1 MMRKRAAAGLGA
13 VAGPRV
19 AQEAQFATLTYHAI
33 GSGNSSY
40 TVSRQQLREQ
50 LGRLRGEGY
59 VVEGFE
65 QLEDRLRAGRA
76 LPSRYTVITLDDGY
90 ESAMCAADILAERG
104 CLATFFV
111 TRKWCMQRPGFLG
124 PAEIREI
131 RDAGFSVG
139 THGTTHRKLTFL
151 SEEACFG
158 ELVGSK
164 FWLEDVIG
172 EEVRYMAA
180 PGGFINA
187 RILRLARELGYVL
200 VGTCQEWMN
209 SPQAV
214 RELGNVNRV
223 NIRGHFSL
231 RDFERI
237 VGGDL
242 GFYLWRRARSAAL
255 ALPKQI
261 LYRWASA

>member
-1 MMRKRAAAGLGA
+1 MGNKLSPGLA
-13 VAGPRV
+13 VSAGPRV
-19 AQEAQFATLTYHAI
+19 VQDVQFATLTYHAI
-33 GSGNSSY
+33 GSGNGSY

-50 LGRLRGEGY
+50 LARLRREGY

-65 QLEDRLRAGRA
+65 QLEDRLRSGRA
-76 LPSRYTVITLDDGY
+76 LPRRYTVITLDDGY
-90 ESAMCAADILAERG
+90 ESAMWAAGILAEQG
-104 CLATFFV
+104 CLATLFL
-111 TRKWCMQRPGFLG
+111 TRDWCMHRRGFLG

-131 RDAGFSVG
+131 RDAGFSFG

-158 ELVGSK
+158 ELAGSK
-164 FWLEDVIG
+164 LWLENVIG

-187 RILRLARELGYVL
+187 RILQLARDLGYVL

-209 SPQAV
+209 SPEAV
-214 RELGNVNRV
+214 REVGSVNRV
-223 NIRGHFSL
+223 NIRSHFSL